1 MNDRPADITVLLGLA
16 LGSVGLTL
24 DDFDR
29 LTPDEFADV
38 YQAWERSHLREPWE
52 QARFMACSCL
62 QPWSKKSLKVTDVC
76 RFAWDN
82 EHLNADTPAAP
93 STRERFEELVRLTEK
108 GVRR

>member
-1 MNDRPADITVLLGLA
+1 M
-16 LGSVGLTL
+16 GSVGLTL

-52 QARFMACSCL
+52 QVRFLACSNL

-76 RFAWDN
+76 RFSWDD
-82 EHLNADTPAAP
+82 ERQRTQHTEVEP
-93 STRERFEELVRLTEK
+93 STRERFEEVKRKVL
-108 GVRR
+108 GVGC